1 MIKTYSNC
9 SIFISCLFLF
19 GFVTIELSSG
29 RYWTLRL
36 WKLNSH
42 RLKVQL
48 SDDDYSILIRQRG
61 IRWKHFCIK
70 RAKSFQKGPN
80 FSLKLKK
87 PFVKYFVL
95 KRLLVNLKSLIFL
108 YAIHVKSLL
117 FLQFF
122 VENSVTLCCK
132 VCNERLYR
140 QKHYKT

>member
-1 MIKTYSNC
+1 MIKTYSNY

-48 SDDDYSILIRQRG
+48 LDDDYSILIPQRG

-70 RAKSFQKGPN
+70 RAKSFQKGPK

-95 KRLLVNLKSLIFL
+95 KRLLVNLKSLIFRSRGQK
-108 YAIHVKSLL
+108 IMVVWRRFRRL
-117 FLQFF
+117 FIIFQFTF
-122 VENSVTLCCK
+122 CDFNRHYSRT
-132 VCNERLYR
+132 YR
-140 QKHYKT
+140 